1 MAINPNLIN
10 NLLDVFAEAEKVR
23 EKGIMPGLNE
33 QYKQFGIKYFVS
45 YKEVEHIKNMFHRI
59 GRYDESESL
68 KLLNISPAERYI
80 FNQSLKDMV
89 EEMVMKMIQDG
100 VIVLEIKDSDYG
112 KPSSELT
119 LTVRVVN
126 PRPTIRRIDIQRK
139 DKD

>member
-1 MAINPNLIN
+1 M
-10 NLLDVFAEAEKVR
+10 
-23 EKGIMPGLNE
+23 
-33 QYKQFGIKYFVS
+33 
-45 YKEVEHIKNMFHRI
+45 EHIKNMFHRI

-68 KLLNISPAERYI
+68 KLLNISPAERYV